1 MSVATAGLLRD
12 VTRGVVPKS
21 QRKLIAAL
29 MGLVLFVVA
38 VTGLLV
44 ERELSREQAARVQRE
59 LEQEAR
65 ALAIQAQGL
74 SFDANARP
82 ALDALADR
90 IAAATG
96 ARVTWI
102 AHDGAVLGDSDA
114 RIEKLADLGDHAQ
127 RPEIREAFAGR
138 TGTARRRSSSVGREL
153 FYVAVPVGD
162 DARAVVRLAVDATQ
176 LAPDPGSLAP
186 RLFAAAAIGLLAAA
200 LLAAAL
206 SGSALRPLRE
216 MRRMASAIAA
226 GDLGYRLPLRFGDE
240 LGEIA
245 TALQRMAEQLRE
257 RAELATHEKDQLQAV
272 LNGMI
277 EGVLVV
283 DPEQRIVLGNQRLR
297 EFFGLTSD
305 SRGRTALEA
314 IRHAELAGVLKA
326 AENTDE
332 PVAQAIDVAHPAHRT
347 LRVHAVRF
355 PPGPAPRAGTVA
367 VLHDVTD
374 LMQLEKMRRD
384 FVANAS
390 HELRT
395 PLAAIHGFAE
405 TLLANPTL
413 GEADRRAYLEVIDRH
428 AKRLG
433 AIVAD
438 LLDLSRIE
446 SRATN
451 LEPAAIDVASLAE
464 MLLRDWRPR
473 IESKRLNVTLASEQ
487 PAIAWA
493 DREACEQILSNLL
506 DNAIKYTEAG
516 GSIALRIGGDER
528 SVRVEVRDTGVGIP
542 ERDLGRIFERFY
554 RVDKARSRSQGG
566 TGLGLAIVKHL
577 VQSLG
582 GAIQVESQPGRG
594 STFAFTLPRQPA

>member
-1 MSVATAGLLRD
+1 VSAAAASLPRSL
-12 VTRGVVPKS
+12 TRGTVSQS
-21 QRKLIAAL
+21 QRKLVIALA
-29 MGLVLFVVA
+29 GLVLFVVA

-44 ERELSREQAARVQRE
+44 ARGLEQEQSARVERE
-59 LEQEAR
+59 LEQEAQT
-65 ALAIQAQGL
+65 LAVQAQGL
-74 SFDANARP
+74 RFDASARP
-82 ALDALADR
+82 KLDGLADEL
-90 IAAATG
+90 AAATG

-102 AHDGAVLGDSDA
+102 ARDGDVLGDSDA
-114 RIEKLADLGDHAQ
+114 RIEKLSDLGDHAE
-127 RPEIREAFAGR
+127 RPEIRAAFAGR

-153 FYVAVPVGD
+153 FYVAVPVGNPPE
-162 DARAVVRLAVDATQ
+162 AVVRLAVDASA
-176 LAPDPGSLAP
+176 LAPERGALAM
-186 RLFAAAAIGLLAAA
+186 RLLGAAAIGLAGAALAAA
-200 LLAAAL
+200 ALA
-206 SGSALRPLRE
+206 GSVLRPIRE

-283 DPEQRIVLGNQRLR
+283 DPEQRILLGNQRLR
-297 EFFGLTSD
+297 EFFGLASD
-305 SRGRTALEA
+305 ARGRTPLAA
-314 IRHAELAGVLKA
+314 MRHAELADVLA
-326 AENTDE
+326 SAESTDE
-332 PVAQAIDVAHPAHRT
+332 PVSRAIEVAHPTHRT

-355 PPGPAPRAGTVA
+355 PPCPAPRAGTVA
-367 VLHDVTD
+367 VLHDVTE
-374 LMQLEKMRRD
+374 LMQLERMRRE

-405 TLLANPTL
+405 TLLANPSL
-413 GEADRRAYLEVIDRH
+413 DEADRRAYLEVIDRH

-433 AIVAD
+433 SIVAD

-446 SRATN
+446 SRATSFE
-451 LEPAAIDVASLAE
+451 LAAIDVAKLAE
-464 MLLRDWRPR
+464 TLLHDWRPR
-473 IESKRLNVTLASEQ
+473 IEEKQLKVTLTSEP
-487 PAIAWA
+487 PALAWA

-516 GSIALRIGGDER
+516 GSIGLAIGGDAR
-528 SVRVEVRDTGVGIP
+528 SLRVEVSDTGVGIP
-542 ERDLGRIFERFY
+542 ERDLARIFERFY

-577 VQSLG
+577 VQSLAG
-582 GAIQVESQPGRG
+582 TIQVESRLGRG
-594 STFAFTLPRQPA
+594 STFSFTLPRPAA